1 MMQRLNS
8 LGSDSDD
15 LDLCYSEILSPA
27 TINEWGST
35 ISSKRTVIARRL
47 YGRISA
53 YCQAKGKDTPS
64 VFSKW
69 LHRQCN
75 TKNNGKSKT
84 QSKKQKFL
92 LGANH
97 LITDMLNVE
106 INEIAGDQSN
116 CEDTTASVFHRLDL
130 LEISTNTTGSKGAST
145 EVVRFLKSNNISGAE
160 SALEAIYSK
169 ISESTDNQGANITEM
184 SAIAMSLLKMLHSST
199 VNNDDI
205 ERMMVRWIPLLS
217 HGADKDLFHLIFSGD
232 NEWSDQLQETKVMI
246 VTRCLA
252 MWHDKVLKACQAW
265 AIEQLSNNLES
276 KYCAR
281 SLVKSFTQRSSY
293 STDGHFALSDR
304 AGFKFS
310 HIAIDINHAENLT
323 RLALLLAERWY
334 GSKTCN
340 RQSWI
345 EEEWMIMLLIIG
357 SQSKEH
363 LAKILST
370 MLVDTYQLSEWA
382 DDVLPRILLKL
393 YVTFPHTMNLSDSN
407 VREMLVNSSAMLHKE
422 WIEWSSPL
430 DGQFSSTVANLD
442 MTTLQTQ
449 QVLITDFIKKF
460 PLFAIKH
467 IHKLVKV
474 LEQDAVSRPRHDI
487 ERGRQQ
493 VRYPE
498 LLAANETA
506 HTQIVVVHWGCGFS
520 EPLWVAVL
528 DIMLSF
534 PGKVLFSCGQLFG
547 FYDILNLYLVL
558 FKTQITIANR
568 TAPSETVTTILRTKN
583 KFSAVLKEFS
593 NSNTEMFKEWIS
605 NTNIGHHPVSD
616 LLLLCAIKLE

>member
-15 LDLCYSEILSPA
+15 LDLCYSEIFSPA

-35 ISSKRTVIARRL
+35 FSSKRTVTARRL

-53 YCQAKGKDTPS
+53 YCHAKGKDTPS
-64 VFSKW
+64 AFTKW

-75 TKNNGKSKT
+75 TKNNGKSKIQT
-84 QSKKQKFL
+84 KKQFFL
-92 LGANH
+92 VGANR
-97 LITDMLNVE
+97 LVTDMLNVE
-106 INEIAGDQSN
+106 MNEIGGDQSN

-130 LEISTNTTGSKGAST
+130 LEISTNTTGCTDDST
-145 EVVRFLKSNNISGAE
+145 EVVRLLKSNNISGAE
-160 SALEAIYSK
+160 SVLEAIYSK
-169 ISESTDNQGANITEM
+169 ISESTDNQGASITKA
-184 SAIAMSLLKMLHSST
+184 SAISLLNMLHLST
-199 VNNDDI
+199 LKNDDV
-205 ERMMVRWIPLLS
+205 ERMLVRWIPLLS
-217 HGADKDLFHLIFSGD
+217 HGADEDLFHLIFSGN
-232 NEWSDQLQETKVMI
+232 NEWSDQLQITKVMI

-252 MWHDKVLKACQAW
+252 LWHDKVLKKCHAW
-265 AIEQLSNNLES
+265 AIEQLSKNLEA

-281 SLVKSFTQRSSY
+281 SLVKCFIQRSSY
-293 STDGHFALSDR
+293 STAGNFALSDR
-304 AGFKFS
+304 AGLKFS
-310 HIAIDINHAENLT
+310 HVAIDINHAENLT

-334 GSKTCN
+334 CNKTWN

-345 EEEWMIMLLIIG
+345 EEDWMIMLLIIG
-357 SQSKEH
+357 SQSKDH

-382 DDVLPRILLKL
+382 DNVLPRILLKL

-442 MTTLQTQ
+442 MATLQTQ

-474 LEQDAVSRPRHDI
+474 LEQDAVSKPRHDI

-506 HTQIVVVHWGCGFS
+506 HTQIVVIHWGCGFS